1 MSLEIFE
8 GTDTQQFRHLL
19 DLSLEGVVRI
29 DRTDRILYAN
39 ARFAEMLGCTVPEM
53 LGLCIFDF
61 LYPEDLPRMRA
72 ARAACRASDSA
83 SYEMRMQ
90 HRNGTEC
97 WHSARVSLVFEDDT
111 YAGTLSLHS
120 DITARK
126 NAEGALRRSEAR
138 LAEAQRVAKVGSWE
152 LDAKTLEV
160 SWSAEMF
167 HLTGLNPRH
176 GVPDYPSNLALYCPK
191 DADKLDTLVKRAIE
205 QGWEYAIDIRR
216 VPPKGAVQWFQAS
229 GHAVKGED
237 GQTVRLV
244 GTLLDITA
252 RKNAEESL
260 RRREA
265 DLQLAL
271 GAAHLGTL
279 SCEWPFDRVTLNPTG
294 REHLGLPPD
303 TDTTLLGLY
312 SQLHLNDRKTAH
324 AAFAHAIETQTE
336 YDCEYRVPAADGSVR
351 WINAVG
357 QGRYDPSGVPLRFD
371 GVTLDITRRKQAE
384 EALTEAAANE
394 ARLRSV
400 CAAIRLASTA
410 DAVRAAATQAL
421 GEALNADRCYL
432 VSYDLEQEKAT
443 IGPDWH
449 RPGLTSIAGQY
460 PIYDFSGNHD
470 PLYLAGGTQA
480 LTDTQRLSPTGADP
494 CLDLR
499 ALLRVP
505 LSPAPRHCVLAAVM
519 TKDRRHW
526 TPGEVTLAETVAG
539 ELKAA
544 LETISAQE
552 TQQRIVSAWETSL
565 QPPLPRHLPGLSIG
579 AVLRPAL
586 KEAALG
592 GDFCDIF
599 PLDAE
604 HYALVLGDISG
615 KGLPAAAQAATV
627 RPMLRYSLHQSSGVL
642 DAVRHLNAVL
652 TGQGFLAGFV
662 TLFVGVY
669 SPQTGEIVC
678 VICGQEPALH
688 SAATGLVTIV
698 ESTGP
703 PLGVDLDA
711 AYSETR
717 LTLAPSD
724 RLLVH
729 TDGLAEAGQ
738 DHRSMLGTPGMIALL
753 QASVSVTNTQAAAE
767 QIVQAAEAYAGR
779 PFIDD
784 ISALLLRRGEE
795 NRNERDENKSRGD

>member
-126 NAEGALRRSEAR
+126 NAEEALRRSEAR

-205 QGWEYAIDIRR
+205 RGWEYAIDIRR

-371 GVTLDITRRKQAE
+371 GITLDITRRKQAE

-410 DAVRAAATQAL
+410 DAVREAATRAL

-432 VSYDLEQEKAT
+432 VSYDLEQKETT
-443 IGPDWH
+443 IGPDWF
-449 RPGLTSIAGQY
+449 RPGLASIAGEY
-460 PIYDFSGNHD
+460 PVYDFSGNYD
-470 PLYLAGGTQA
+470 PLYLAGGTQTLA
-480 LTDTQRLSPTGADP
+480 DARRLTPTGADP

-505 LSPAPRHCVLAAVM
+505 LSTPPNLYVLAAVM
-519 TKDRRHW
+519 TKDPRRW
-526 TPGEVTLAETVAG
+526 TPGEITLAETVAA
-539 ELKAA
+539 ELNAA
-544 LETISAQE
+544 LETISTRDIQR
-552 TQQRIVSAWETSL
+552 RIVCAWETSL

-586 KEAALG
+586 KDAALC
-592 GDFCDIF
+592 GDFCDIY
-599 PLDAE
+599 PLDAG
-604 HYALVLGDISG
+604 HYALDAGRYALDAGRYALVLGDVSG
-615 KGLPAAAQAATV
+615 KGLPAAAQVATV
-627 RPMLRYSLHQSSGVL
+627 RSMLRYSLHQSSGVL
-642 DAVRHLNAVL
+642 EAVRSLNAVL
-652 TGQGFLAGFV
+652 TGQRLLEGFA

-669 SPQTGEIVC
+669 TPQTGEIVC

-688 SAATGLVTIV
+688 SAATGMVTSLD
-698 ESTGP
+698 STGP

-724 RLLVH
+724 HLLVH
-729 TDGLAEAGQ
+729 TDGLAEAGP
-738 DHRSMLGTPGMIALL
+738 DHHSMLGTPGMIALL
-753 QASVSVTNTQAAAE
+753 QASVSVSNTQAADE

-784 ISALLLRRGEE
+784 ISALLLRRV
-795 NRNERDENKSRGD
+795 

>member
-1 MSLEIFE
+1 MNSEVYE
-8 GTDTQQFRHLL
+8 ESDTKQFRHLL
-19 DLSLEGVVRI
+19 DHSLEGVVQI
-29 DRTDRILYAN
+29 DREDRILYTST
-39 ARFAEMLGCTVPEM
+39 RFAEMLGYTASEM
-53 LGLCIFDF
+53 AGQCIFDF
-61 LYPEDLPRMRA
+61 LYPEDLSRMRA
-72 ARAACRASDSA
+72 ARAACRSGDAA
-83 SYEMRMQ
+83 SYELRMQ

-97 WHSARVSLVFEDDT
+97 WHSARVSLIFEDDT

-126 NAEGALRRSEAR
+126 DAEENLRRSEAK

-152 LDAKTLEV
+152 LDAKTFKV

-167 HLTGLNPRH
+167 YLAGLNPCH
-176 GVPDYPSNLALYCPK
+176 GVPDYPGNLALYCPE
-191 DADKLDTLVKRAIE
+191 DAAKLDTLIQRAIE
-205 QGWEYAIDIRR
+205 QGWEYAMDIRR
-216 VPPKGAVQWFQAS
+216 VPPKGAVQWFQA
-229 GHAVKGED
+229 GGYAVKDED

-279 SCEWPFDRVTLNPTG
+279 SCEWPFGRVTLNPTG
-294 REHLGLPPD
+294 REHLGLLPD
-303 TDTTLLGLY
+303 TDTTFLRLY
-312 SQLHLNDRKTAH
+312 SQLHPDDRAFAR
-324 AAFAHAIETQTE
+324 AAFARAIETQTE
-336 YDCEYRVPAADGSVR
+336 YNAEYRVLTEGGGVR
-351 WINAVG
+351 WINVVG
-357 QGRYDPSGVPLRFD
+357 RGRYDPCGVPLRFD
-371 GVTLDITRRKQAE
+371 GVTIDITERKQAE
-384 EALTEAAANE
+384 EALAEVAAHE
-394 ARLRSV
+394 SCLRSI
-400 CAAIRLASTA
+400 CAAIRLVSTA
-410 DAVRAAATQAL
+410 DAVREAATQAL

-432 VSYDLEQEKAT
+432 VSYDLEQMKAT

-449 RPGLTSIAGQY
+449 RSGLTSVAGQY
-460 PIYDFSGNHD
+460 PIYGFSGNQD
-470 PLYLAGGTQA
+470 PSYLVGGTQA
-480 LTDTQRLSPTGADP
+480 LTDTRRLSPTGADP

-505 LSPAPRHCVLAAVM
+505 LSPAPHHCVLAAVM
-519 TKDRRHW
+519 TKDCRHW
-526 TPGEVTLAETVAG
+526 TPGEIKLTETVAG
-539 ELKAA
+539 ELKTA

-552 TQQRIVSAWETSL
+552 TQQHIVSAWERFL
-565 QPPLPRHLPGLSIG
+565 QPPLLRHLPGLSVG

-627 RPMLRYSLHQSSGVL
+627 RPMLRYSLYQSSGVL

-703 PLGVDLDA
+703 PLGVDAGA

-753 QASVSVTNTQAAAE
+753 QASVSISNTQAAAE
-767 QIVQAAEAYAGR
+767 QIVQAAEAYAGH
-779 PFIDD
+779 PFVDD
-784 ISALLLRRGEE
+784 ISALLLRRG
-795 NRNERDENKSRGD
+795 